1 MSQRLKQTKL
11 KLIDGGPREPS
22 PPQSPEQPKG
32 TSSREYFVLF
42 AVAGIIWLA
51 IGYWIWK
58 WIFH

>member
-1 MSQRLKQTKL
+1 LKQTKL
-11 KLIDGGPREPS
+11 KLINGGHREPS
-22 PPQSPEQPKG
+22 PPESPEPYKG
-32 TSSREYFVLF
+32 TGRAEYAALF